1 MKEILALMTL
11 TGFLFIEEP
20 ISIIHVTASKNPE
33 ELKTKAF
40 KILENKCNVCHKKQ
54 NPFMVFSM
62 KNMEKR
68 AEKIY
73 KQVFEKRRMP
83 KGDEIKLTPEE
94 YSHLNNWLHT
104 QLNN

>member
-1 MKEILALMTL
+1 MKEILALITL
-11 TGFLFIEEP
+11 TGFLFFEEP
-20 ISIIHVTASKNPE
+20 FPMIHVTASKNSE
-33 ELKTKAF
+33 ELKTEAF
-40 KILENKCNVCHKKQ
+40 KILENKCNVCHRKQ
-54 NPFMVFSM
+54 NPFMVFSL

-83 KGDEIKLTPEE
+83 KGNEIKLTTEE
-94 YSHLNNWLHT
+94 YSHLDNWLQT